1 MTPVVFALFIIA
13 LVWPL
18 ERRLQVVLPQ
28 VVAVLITAAA
38 ALLVIGVGGWLVVWG
53 FGGIAQWVIANSAR
67 LQGLYMHAADLLEQR
82 GLYAA
87 ELFAQ
92 QINVL
97 WLIQILRAVG
107 GSLQGVFSF
116 SIVTFVF
123 VILGLLEVEPLGRR
137 LRRIGDGEAGA
148 AAIDAAT
155 EIAVRLQT
163 YMLVRFGMSVVTGL
177 ALWAFVAAYGL
188 ELQSEWGV
196 IAFVLNFI
204 PFIGSFVATLLPTLF
219 AAAQFESLSAAFVVF
234 IALNLLQFAIG
245 SYIEP
250 RVAGTAVSVSPFMVL
265 FAVFFWGMLW
275 ALPARS
281 SAYRSSLRWQPS
293 ALGILHPARSQFY
306 CRRTTP
312 RVRRQLHDPHL
323 AAGMG
328 HCDAR
333 VGGLFF
339 IVRADERAAAFG
351 RGKYRISAARCKPPR
366 GRRERVGAGR
376 PLRRGQAL
384 SRFRARRSARDAG
397 HPCAA
402 RGERQHAAQ

>member
-18 ERRLQVVLPQ
+18 QRRLQAVLPQ
-28 VVAVLITAAA
+28 VIAVLVTVATV
-38 ALLVIGVGGWLVVWG
+38 LLVVGVAGWLVIWG

-67 LQGLYMHAADLLEQR
+67 LQGLYMHAADVLEQR

-97 WLIQILRAVG
+97 WLVQILRAVG
-107 GSLQGVFSF
+107 SSLQGVFSF
-116 SIVTFVF
+116 SIVTLVF
-123 VILGLLEVEPLGRR
+123 VILGILEVEPLGRR
-137 LRRIGDGEAGA
+137 LRRIGDAQVGA

-155 EIAVRLQT
+155 EIAARLQT

-177 ALWAFVAAYGL
+177 AFWAFVAAYGL

-234 IALNLLQFAIG
+234 VALNLLQFAIG

-275 ALPARS
+275 GIAGAFIGVPILITLATLCARYPASRPIAVLL
-281 SAYRSSLRWQPS
+281 SADDPT
-293 ALGILHPARSQFY
+293 
-306 CRRTTP
+306 RTETAP
-312 RVRRQLHDPHL
+312 
-323 AAGMG
+323 
-328 HCDAR
+328 
-333 VGGLFF
+333 
-339 IVRADERAAAFG
+339 
-351 RGKYRISAARCKPPR
+351 
-366 GRRERVGAGR
+366 
-376 PLRRGQAL
+376 
-384 SRFRARRSARDAG
+384 
-397 HPCAA
+397 
-402 RGERQHAAQ
+402 

>member
-97 WLIQILRAVG
+97 WLVQILRAVG

-116 SIVTFVF
+116 AIVTFVF

-275 ALPARS
+275 GIAGAFIGVPILIALATLCAR
-281 SAYRSSLRWQPS
+281 
-293 ALGILHPARSQFY
+293 HPAFRPIAVLLSAD
-306 CRRTTP
+306 
-312 RVRRQLHDPHL
+312 DPT
-323 AAGMG
+323 
-328 HCDAR
+328 
-333 VGGLFF
+333 
-339 IVRADERAAAFG
+339 RAETA
-351 RGKYRISAARCKPPR
+351 P
-366 GRRERVGAGR
+366 
-376 PLRRGQAL
+376 
-384 SRFRARRSARDAG
+384 
-397 HPCAA
+397 
-402 RGERQHAAQ
+402 